1 MRAVKNHGARYLEG
15 QRVGASDL
23 VALNVYY
30 WYIFYTSKLY
40 QVPAGAV
47 RASGDQREP
56 QEIQELQQD

>member
-1 MRAVKNHGARYLEG
+1 MRAVKNHGARHLEG

-40 QVPAGAV
+40 QVPAGEY
-47 RASGDQREP
+47 GQP
-56 QEIQELQQD
+56 QELQEHSTILDH